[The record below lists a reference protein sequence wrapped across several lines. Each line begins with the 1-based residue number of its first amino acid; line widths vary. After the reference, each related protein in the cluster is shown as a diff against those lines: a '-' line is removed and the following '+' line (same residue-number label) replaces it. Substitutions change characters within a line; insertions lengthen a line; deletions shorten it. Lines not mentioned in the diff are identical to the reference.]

1 MKKLYKYC
9 AVAALALTATSCAN
23 FLEEDPKGKMV
34 AENFFQSGN
43 DLTLA
48 LNALY
53 SQVTQSQRHSNPYI
67 VQLQGDDITIA
78 TLSKEAYTSADAF
91 KDPSDVKGARDL
103 WAFRYQVIQAANLII
118 DNAENAKEA
127 TQQEINIALGNALY
141 WRAYSYFELV
151 RVFGPLPVNEHNL
164 PDNNSTPMTGV
175 EDIYKMIIRDLER
188 ANDLNLPATYKDMKY
203 SGQNYGFTDKCNY
216 WVTSAAVK
224 ATLAAVYMNRGGW
237 PFYEKNQFGFEYYE
251 KAADLLKEVYDGAT
265 TIYGLE
271 LEQDYGQVYSYGNNW
286 SAEQLIT
293 VGYMNTPGNMNV
305 YTSQFSKCQTPEQ
318 FQAGWIDFAAE
329 YKWWSE
335 YPAGPRRD
343 AVYEEVIYTNN
354 NYVDEVTGKVICI
367 SWWATDD
374 EKLPTA
380 SRSNAVFKIYHP
392 TFASLQVNADEEQHP
407 ISAPYDCRKPVY
419 QGQSVPQNHRLIRY
433 SEVLCWFAECAART
447 GKYTAEAKAG
457 LQQVLD
463 RAYGPGVKTVE
474 ADMAEQA
481 VMEHGY
487 EVTGY
492 PLALVTRRAD
502 LFRLD
507 RLKEV
512 WEYRKDVASQNKVVV
527 PAGTMTTSFKTESVK
542 VPDSPRPQKKRIEY
556 TYPLAFDLVL
566 AEDVEMAPEWRGYES
581 MYMVYPPEEVIKNPN
596 IKRVSAMN

>member
-9 AVAALALTATSCAN
+9 VAVAALALTATSCAN

-34 AENFFQSGN
+34 AENFFKSGN

-53 SQVTQSQRHSNPYI
+53 SQVQQSQRHSNPYI
-67 VQLQGDDITIA
+67 IQLQGDDITIN
-78 TLSKEAYTSADAF
+78 TSTKEAYLSADAF
-91 KDPSDVKGARDL
+91 KDPSDTKGARDL

-118 DNAENAKEA
+118 DNAENADEA
-127 TQQEINIALGNALY
+127 TQEEINIALGNALF

-175 EDIYKMIIRDLER
+175 EDLYKMIMGDLER
-188 ANDLNLPATYKDMKY
+188 ANALNLPATYK
-203 SGQNYGFTDKCNY
+203 GQKYGFTDKCNY

-237 PFYEKNQFGFEYYE
+237 PFYEKGQYGTEWYG
-251 KAADLLKEVYDGAT
+251 KAADLLKEVYDGVNNGTYA
-265 TIYGLE
+265 LE

-286 SAEQLIT
+286 SAEQLLT
-293 VGYMNTPGNMNV
+293 VGYMNIPGNMNV

-318 FQAGWIDFAAE
+318 FKSGWIDFMGE
-329 YKWWSE
+329 YKWWAE
-335 YPAGPRRD
+335 YPEGPRKH
-343 AVYEEVIYTNN
+343 AVYEDVINTETLKNSAADALSAYCC
-354 NYVDEVTGKVICI
+354 V
-367 SWWATDD
+367 SWWSTED
-374 EKLPTA
+374 EQPVTS
-380 SRSNAVFKIYHP
+380 SRSNARLKIYHP
-392 TFASLQVNADEEQHP
+392 TFASMQVNADEDQHP
-407 ISAPYDCRKPVY
+407 IEAPYDCRKSVY

-433 SEVLCWFAECAART
+433 SEVLCWFAECAARA
-447 GKYTAEAKAG
+447 GKHEAEAKAG

-463 RAYGPGVKTVE
+463 RAYGPGVKTVD

-481 VMEHGY
+481 VLEHGY

-507 RLKEV
+507 RLQDV
-512 WEYRKDVASQNKVVV
+512 WAYRHGPQTTVIV
-527 PAGTMTTSFKTESVK
+527 PAGAATTSY
-542 VPDSPRPQKKRIEY
+542 KKQGRTKYEEY
-556 TYPLAFDLVL
+556 NYSNPADIILQEDNQV
-566 AEDVEMAPEWRGYES
+566 AETWRGYES
-581 MYMVYPPEEVIKNPN
+581 MYYVYPPTEVIKNPN

>member
-23 FLEEDPKGKMV
+23 FLEEDPKGQMV
-34 AENFFQSGN
+34 AENFFKSGN

-67 VQLQGDDITIA
+67 IQLQGDDITIN
-78 TLSKEAYTSADAF
+78 TMTKEAYTSADAF
-91 KDPSDVKGARDL
+91 KDPSDDKGANDL

-118 DNAENAKEA
+118 DNAENADEA
-127 TQQEINIALGNALY
+127 TQEEINIALGNALY

-151 RVFGPLPVNEHNL
+151 RVFGPLPLNEHNL
-164 PDNNSTPMTGV
+164 PEPPMTGV
-175 EDIYKMIIRDLER
+175 EAIYAKIINDLER
-188 ANDLNLPATYKDMKY
+188 ANALDLPATYR
-203 SGQNYGFTDKCNY
+203 GQKYGFTDKCNY

-237 PFYEKNQFGFEYYE
+237 PFYEKGQFGIEYYE
-251 KAADLLKEVYDGAT
+251 KAADLLKEVYDGAAT
-265 TIYGLE
+265 YGLE
-271 LEQDYGQVYSYGNNW
+271 LEQDFGQVYSIGNNW
-286 SAEQLIT
+286 SAEQLLT
-293 VGYMNTPGNMNV
+293 VGFMDTPGNMNNF
-305 YTSQFSKCQTPEQ
+305 TSQFSKCQTPGQ
-318 FQAGWIDFAAE
+318 YQNGWIDFMGE
-329 YKWWSE
+329 YKWWAE
-335 YPAGPRRD
+335 YPDGPRKS
-343 AVYEEVIYTNN
+343 AVYEDVIYTGLNN
-354 NYVDEVTGKVICI
+354 SAANPVSPIICI

-374 EKLPTA
+374 EQPVNS
-380 SRSNAVFKIYHP
+380 SRSNARNSIYHP
-392 TFASLQVNADEEQHP
+392 TFASLQVNAVSSDDQT
-407 ISAPYDCRKPVY
+407 IIYAPYDCRKAVF

-447 GKYTAEAKAG
+447 GKHLTEAKAG
-457 LQQVLD
+457 LQKVLD

-474 ADMAEQA
+474 ADMATQA
-481 VMEHGY
+481 VLEHGY

-507 RLKEV
+507 QLKDV
-512 WEYRKDVASQNKVVV
+512 WEYRHGAQDKVLIA
-527 PAGTMTTSFKTESVK
+527 AGTPTISY
-542 VPDSPRPQKKRIEY
+542 KKQGRTKFEEY
-556 TYPLAFDLVL
+556 DYNIAYDVVR
-566 AEDVEMAPEWRGYES
+566 AEDNQVADEWRGYES
-581 MYMVYPPEEVIKNPN
+581 IYYIYPTKEVIKDPT

>member
-23 FLEEDPKGKMV
+23 FLEEEPKGKMV

-53 SQVTQSQRHSNPYI
+53 SQVQQSQRHSNPYI
-67 VQLQGDDITIA
+67 IQLQGDDITIN
-78 TLSKEAYTSADAF
+78 TMTKEAYTSADAF
-91 KDPSDVKGARDL
+91 KDPSDDKGANDL

-118 DNAENAKEA
+118 DNAENADEA
-127 TQQEINIALGNALY
+127 TQEEINIALGNALY

-175 EDIYKMIIRDLER
+175 EELYKFIINDLER
-188 ANDLNLPATYKDMKY
+188 ADNLNLPATYKGRK
-203 SGQNYGFTDKCNY
+203 YGFTDKANY

-237 PFYEKNQFGFEYYE
+237 PFYEKGQFGTEWYG
-251 KAADLLKEVYDGAT
+251 KAADLLKEVYDNANT
-265 TIYGLE
+265 YGLE
-271 LEQDYGQVYSYGNNW
+271 LEQDYGQVYSIGNNW
-286 SAEQLIT
+286 SAEQLLT
-293 VGYMNTPGNMNV
+293 VGFMDTPGNMNV
-305 YTSQFSKCQTPEQ
+305 YTSQFSKCQTPGQ
-318 FQAGWIDFAAE
+318 FQNGWIDFMGE
-329 YKWWSE
+329 YKWWAE
-335 YPAGPRRD
+335 YPEGPRKS
-343 AVYEEVIYTNN
+343 AVYEDVIYTGLNN
-354 NYVDEVTGKVICI
+354 SAANPVSPVICI
-367 SWWATDD
+367 SWWATED
-374 EKLPTA
+374 EQPVNS
-380 SRSNAVFKIYHP
+380 SRSNARNGIYHP
-392 TFASLQVNADEEQHP
+392 TFASLQVNQDEADKP
-407 ISAPYDCRKPVY
+407 VYAPYDCRKPVF

-433 SEVLCWFAECAART
+433 SEVLCWFAEAAARS
-447 GKYTAEAKAG
+447 GKHEAEAKAG
-457 LQQVLD
+457 LQMVLD

-507 RLKEV
+507 RLKDV
-512 WEYRKDVASQNKVVV
+512 WEYRNGPQSAVLVK
-527 PAGTMTTSFKTESVK
+527 AGTPTTSY
-542 VPDSPRPQKKRIEY
+542 KKQGRTKFEEY
-556 TYPLAFDLVL
+556 DYSIGYDVVR
-566 AEDVEMAPEWRGYES
+566 AEDNQVAETWRGYES
-581 MYMVYPPEEVIKNPN
+581 MYYIYPTKEVIKNPN